1 MSVKS
6 QASEKF
12 RASSKAQRAMRPR
25 ERMLLYGAA
34 SLSHVEL
41 FALLIG
47 SGPRGESAI
56 QVAERLYESYGS
68 DLHRIGRTDP
78 QALKLVRG
86 IGDARAVQLVAAM
99 ELGRRR
105 MEQLELP
112 GQVITSARQVAER
125 FRPRL
130 CDLAYEE
137 FWILALTRANTPIMD
152 SLISRGGVTGT
163 VADPKV
169 IFSRALS
176 LRAAAIILVHNHPS
190 GNVQPSMAD
199 RTLTKRLQEAG
210 QQLDLPVLDHVIIA
224 GMRHF
229 GFAEHG
235 LL

>member
-1 MSVKS
+1 
-6 QASEKF
+6 
-12 RASSKAQRAMRPR
+12 MRPR
-25 ERMLLYGAA
+25 ERMLLHGSA

-47 SGPRGESAI
+47 SGPRGESAM
-56 QVAERLYESYGS
+56 QVAKRLLDLYGG

-78 QALKLVRG
+78 EALKLVHG

-105 MEQLELP
+105 MEQQELP
-112 GQVITSARQVAER
+112 GLSITSSVQVAQR
-125 FRPRL
+125 FRSRL

-152 SLISRGGVTGT
+152 CLISRGGLSGT

-169 IFSRALS
+169 IFSRALA
-176 LRAAAIILVHNHPS
+176 LRAAAIILIHNHPS
-190 GNVQPSMAD
+190 GNANPSVAD
-199 RTLTKRLQEAG
+199 KTLTSRLKEAG

>member
-1 MSVKS
+1 
-6 QASEKF
+6 
-12 RASSKAQRAMRPR
+12 
-25 ERMLLYGAA
+25 
-34 SLSHVEL
+34 
-41 FALLIG
+41 
-47 SGPRGESAI
+47 
-56 QVAERLYESYGS
+56 
-68 DLHRIGRTDP
+68 
-78 QALKLVRG
+78 
-86 IGDARAVQLVAAM
+86 
-99 ELGRRR
+99 
-105 MEQLELP
+105 
-112 GQVITSARQVAER
+112 
-125 FRPRL
+125 
-130 CDLAYEE
+130 
-137 FWILALTRANTPIMD
+137 
-152 SLISRGGVTGT
+152 